1 MAAPAGQRLGIFW
14 LLYGILR
21 IAMAVWLFVFS
32 GTATV
37 VFGALLVRVPDPAA
51 LMSDFHLWSSAV
63 IVLSIICGVLGLAAG
78 FALMTGQAYGRRLAL
93 VASFLSVSE
102 IPLGTTLGIIT
113 LIVFLRSEANA
124 SRS

>member
-21 IAMAVWLFVFS
+21 IAMAVWLFLFS

-37 VFGALLVRVPDPAA
+37 MFGALLVRVPNPAA
-51 LMSDFHLWSSAV
+51 LMADFHLWYSVV
-63 IVLSIICGVLGLAAG
+63 IVLSILCGLFGLAAG
-78 FALMTGQAYGRRLAL
+78 FALMTGQSYGRRVAL

-102 IPLGTTLGIIT
+102 IPLG
-113 LIVFLRSEANA
+113 
-124 SRS
+124 

>member
-14 LLYGILR
+14 LLYGVLR
-21 IAMAVWLFVFS
+21 IAMAVWLFLFS

-37 VFGALLVRVPDPAA
+37 MFGALLVRVPNPEA
-51 LMSDFHLWSSAV
+51 LMADFHLWYSAV
-63 IVLSIICGVLGLAAG
+63 IVLSIVCGVLGLAAG
-78 FALMTGQAYGRRLAL
+78 FALMSGQRYGRRLAV

-113 LIVFLRSEANA
+113 LIVFLRLEPDPSTN
-124 SRS
+124 